1 MRKIGAISLA
11 AFYLL
16 LTTGAF
22 ACLLHCTETFL
33 FTTAKMSVSQLAE
46 THAEDTDHHDEQE
59 KQGTPKTDHHGKKDD
74 CGPGKD
80 CKCCN
85 KHGMYVV
92 KENVDSAF
100 GFATTALAIVSNH
113 ASSHDFSFTPEFSK
127 EFVTWPH
134 ATGPPEGSQP
144 PIYIKIKSL
153 LI

>member
-33 FTTAKMSVSQLAE
+33 FTTAKMSASQLAE
-46 THAEDTDHHDEQE
+46 THAEDADHHDEQ
-59 KQGTPKTDHHGKKDD
+59 KKPGTPKADHHGKKDD

-92 KENVDSAF
+92 KENVNSSF
-100 GFATTALAIVSNH
+100 EFAATVLAMALNPT
-113 ASSHDFSFTPEFSK
+113 SHTNFSFIPEFTN
-127 EFVTWPH
+127 ELVTWPH
-134 ATGPPEGSQP
+134 ATGPPVGSQP
-144 PIYIKIKSL
+144 PIYIKIRSL